1 MYVCQ
6 KEELHMTKAE
16 KVADVIVRQHFT
28 NAMELMEYLDY
39 YGKYVGLGHGK
50 TDFLD
55 TLSDENV
62 KTFKTLFEMNYQ
74 KNAREEVKHE

>member
-28 NAMELMEYLDY
+28 NTMELMEYLDCLRQIRRTRTW
-39 YGKYVGLGHGK
+39 KDGLSRHA
-50 TDFLD
+50 F
-55 TLSDENV
+55 
-62 KTFKTLFEMNYQ
+62 
-74 KNAREEVKHE
+74 